1 MMLNLFIRT
10 LKFLKIHWMNKAFEI
25 VKTYAIMLLGLLLFS
40 LGVTVFFKKYLQNR
54 SFTINFY
61 RQYWEVFREG
71 QAQAWY
77 LAREAVPVEP
87 ILSPCWLPNTNASA
101 RDGSSCIAMSL
112 LLQHHGSFFIRPKYW
127 FMGMFRCGWLLI
139 PLMHF

>member
-71 QAQAWY
+71 
-77 LAREAVPVEP
+77 
-87 ILSPCWLPNTNASA
+87 
-101 RDGSSCIAMSL
+101 
-112 LLQHHGSFFIRPKYW
+112 
-127 FMGMFRCGWLLI
+127 
-139 PLMHF
+139 